1 MSKFNARL
9 LGWALD
15 MWDSRLCV
23 CVSVQCVCAIQDF
36 VAGPGWDTER
46 RVYFLKDAWFVGEA

>member
-1 MSKFNARL
+1 MCVCQCSV
-9 LGWALD
+9 
-15 MWDSRLCV
+15 CV
-23 CVSVQCVCAIQDF
+23 CVCVIQDF